1 MGARGGGAMT
11 EAGITYG
18 GYRPGVIGMVTHL
31 HAVYYHEHWGF
42 DIRFETQ
49 VGRELS
55 EFLRDFDE
63 GRDVFRTALAG
74 DRLAGAVAID
84 GKTAAS
90 DGARLRWFI
99 VAPEF
104 QGRGIG
110 RRLLREAVCF
120 CRQAGH
126 RRVHLWTFNGL
137 DRARALYE
145 SEGFRLTREHAARP
159 WGPDIVEQRFDL
171 EG

>member
-1 MGARGGGAMT
+1 MT
-11 EAGITYG
+11 EAGLLYG
-18 GYRPGVIGMVTHL
+18 GYHPGVIGTITKL

-55 EFLRDFDE
+55 EFLRDFAE
-63 GRDVFRTALAG
+63 GRDFFRTARAG
-74 DRLAGAVAID
+74 NRFAGSVAVD
-84 GKTAAS
+84 GKQAAS

-99 VAPEF
+99 VAPDF
-104 QGRGIG
+104 QGQGVG
-110 RRLLREAVCF
+110 RRLLREAVGF
-120 CRQAGH
+120 CRRAGY
-126 RRVHLWTFNGL
+126 RRVHLWTFRGL
-137 DRARALYE
+137 DTARALYE